1 MSTKYGHSYLNKKYI
16 LLDNLGSKHSQL
28 MKFGQFKSYY
38 NRKKMYEKIQKNCDL
53 RTSSR
58 LFCVC
63 KELNTTSVGQLNF
76 RSKLLILDVLPKL
89 SKFYPNQHTN
99 LLRFLFTEDSLKIKK
114 GLELVF
120 RPHFS
125 YDFLIKNFLL

>member
-1 MSTKYGHSYLNKKYI
+1 
-16 LLDNLGSKHSQL
+16 
-28 MKFGQFKSYY
+28 
-38 NRKKMYEKIQKNCDL
+38 MYEKIQKNCDL
-53 RTSSR
+53 RTSSS

-63 KELNTTSVGQLNF
+63 KELNTTSVGKLNF

-89 SKFYPNQHTN
+89 SKFYPNQYTN
-99 LLRFLFTEDSLKIKK
+99 LLRFLFTEDFLKIKK

-125 YDFLIKNFLL
+125 YNFFKKNFLL